1 MFQARLGKA
10 RFVRILPRKSQSEE
24 DEGERGA
31 AVKVA
36 QFWVKVIAQFVG
48 VVARQQQVKVTIAFQ
63 FTQTPLFVFHAKKE
77 NHQICKSFCKT
88 IQSA

>member
-10 RFVRILPRKSQSEE
+10 RLVRVLPRKSKGEE
-24 DEGERGA
+24 DEGERSA
-31 AVKVA
+31 AVKVT

-63 FTQTPLFVFHAKKE
+63 FTQTPTRSTVKYCHSGVVA
-77 NHQICKSFCKT
+77 
-88 IQSA
+88 